1 MKIWSRPSVHPNPNR
16 EWNGE
21 EIYFPGDAHIVRLED
36 LSAVGGGGDA
46 GGGAAPEGADG
57 VVEAAVEE
65 ERGGGDA
72 AEEAGGQQP
81 VEELGQELSDLVL
94 KLFY

>member
-1 MKIWSRPSVHPNPNR
+1 MKIWSRPSVHPNG

-21 EIYFPGDAHIVRLED
+21 AIYFPGDAHVVRLED
-36 LSAVGGGGDA
+36 LSAVGGGDA